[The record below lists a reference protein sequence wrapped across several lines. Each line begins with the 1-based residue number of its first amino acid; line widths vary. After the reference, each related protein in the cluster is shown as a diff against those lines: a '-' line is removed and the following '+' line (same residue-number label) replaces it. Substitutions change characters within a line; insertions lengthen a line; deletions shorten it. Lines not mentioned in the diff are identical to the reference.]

1 MKTQSR
7 AKPKLVTVRG
17 VKKKVFLSEYKKDLM
32 LLNRG
37 IISESTMKEKYGY
50 RVKKTA

>member
-1 MKTQSR
+1 MKIPSK

-17 VKKKVFLSEYKKDLM
+17 VKKKIFLSEYKKDLM

-37 IISESTMKEKYGY
+37 IISESYMKEKYGY
-50 RVKKTA
+50 RSKRAA